1 MMETILHTIFN
12 AIIPLSI
19 PVIAGAVLVYFQNI
33 NIKPILT
40 LVLYFL
46 TPMLIFDTIL
56 KADIVFQDVFLTFVY
71 SSLYIIFM
79 WLVAKMASKLLKLPE
94 PETAGLTLI
103 ATFTNSVNYGL
114 PLVLLTLG
122 QLGLEKAA
130 IYVILQTIL
139 INTIGVYFAARSHF
153 TAKNA
158 FTTIFKLPAIYATL
172 FAFPFN
178 IFEWQLPRG
187 ITIGIEM
194 VADSYSPIVL
204 CLLGAQMMRVTR
216 SSLKKHVQITF
227 YAGFCIR
234 TLIAPFIA
242 FFILNL
248 LNIQGTIASV
258 LFILSCMPVAV
269 NAAILAEKFDAS
281 PLAVS
286 KTIFWTTLASFIV
299 LPICMVI
306 IS

>member
-1 MMETILHTIFN
+1 
-12 AIIPLSI
+12 
-19 PVIAGAVLVYFQNI
+19 
-33 NIKPILT
+33 
-40 LVLYFL
+40 
-46 TPMLIFDTIL
+46 
-56 KADIVFQDVFLTFVY
+56 
-71 SSLYIIFM
+71 
-79 WLVAKMASKLLKLPE
+79 
-94 PETAGLTLI
+94 
-103 ATFTNSVNYGL
+103 
-114 PLVLLTLG
+114 
-122 QLGLEKAA
+122 
-130 IYVILQTIL
+130 
-139 INTIGVYFAARSHF
+139 
-153 TAKNA
+153 
-158 FTTIFKLPAIYATL
+158 
-172 FAFPFN
+172 
-178 IFEWQLPRG
+178 
-187 ITIGIEM
+187 M

-227 YAGFCIR
+227 YTGFCIR

-242 FFILNL
+242 FFILTL